1 MRRRSTGAATS
12 TRDGTSGEV
21 GCTHDGGVDVGRRD
35 DPAPRARRR
44 RAAMASSAAATHA
57 ACSSSSSSVTSP
69 GLPSAGVTAWACL
82 GAGPSGRPSASAVR
96 SAGVSGR

>member
-1 MRRRSTGAATS
+1 MRRRSTGAETS
-12 TRDGTSGEV
+12 TREGTSGEV
-21 GCTHDGGVDVGRRD
+21 GCTTIGGVDVGRRD
-35 DPAPRARRR
+35 DAAHGGPPRG
-44 RAAMASSAAATHA
+44 AATASSAAATQA

-69 GLPSAGVTAWACL
+69 GLPSAGVTAWAAL